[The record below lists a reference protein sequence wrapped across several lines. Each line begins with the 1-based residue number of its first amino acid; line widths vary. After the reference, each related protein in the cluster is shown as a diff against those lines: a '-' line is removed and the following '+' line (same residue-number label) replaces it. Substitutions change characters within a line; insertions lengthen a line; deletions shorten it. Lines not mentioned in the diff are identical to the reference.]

1 MIISP
6 KTKKTLLLNLPYAII
21 FFTFWII
28 HVLYPFLPYNSMCVA
43 FAVTVIIRII
53 VYMNSKEQKKYR
65 KNVEY
70 GSARW
75 GNADDIQPYTDPKPE
90 NNVILTETES
100 ITMNSRP
107 LILNTQEIKMF

>member
-6 KTKKTLLLNLPYAII
+6 KMKKILLFNFPYIII
-21 FFTFWII
+21 FFTFWRI

-43 FAVTVIIRII
+43 FVGTVIIRIV
-53 VYMNSKEQKKYR
+53 VYMNGKEQKKYR

-75 GNADDIQPYTDPKPE
+75 GNADDIQPYTDPNLK
-90 NNVILTETES
+90 
-100 ITMNSRP
+100 TM
-107 LILNTQEIKMF
+107 